1 VKSFLNL
8 FRRNW
13 GLKLLALILS
23 FVIYYTMR
31 DSTNS
36 EDVTTTRDPTNSK
49 DVSNTTFL
57 KGAPNGGTG
66 K

>member
-1 VKSFLNL
+1 MNTFLNL

-23 FVIYYTMR
+23 LVVYYSMR
-31 DSTNS
+31 DSANNN
-36 EDVTTTRDPTNSK
+36 VTRNP
-49 DVSNTTFL
+49 FL
-57 KGAPNGGTG
+57 KGAANGGDS